1 MRFPLMML
9 CAAALACGGGGD
21 GGGDGDPTGPGG
33 GGGGGSPNRLTAT
46 INGTAFN
53 ASSEFILAG
62 SVAGS
67 LPGALSFQGSTIAGT
82 AGRSLA
88 FALGFI
94 TGPGT
99 YPLGVNPGTT
109 PGGTVTYVDGSAS
122 WLTPLS
128 GVAGTLTIAT
138 LTDTR
143 VTGSFSFAAEPTVG
157 GGAAVQVTNGSFDV
171 PRSAGFVAAAGE
183 GIGSTLTATIGGAP
197 YVGGTVVGSGGGTS
211 TRIAVASTP
220 TYTITL
226 TVGPITEPG
235 GGPLTGATVPL
246 RRVRI
251 QQTGT
256 TNAWGGNGGDTGT
269 LTVTSISAGRIAGT
283 FSGTLQALPGTA
295 GPATLTVTN
304 GTFNVRTN

>member
-1 MRFPLMML
+1 MRWPLTVA
-9 CAAALACGGGGD
+9 CAVVVACGG

-33 GGGGGSPNRLTAT
+33 GGGGGGTNRLTAT
-46 INGTAFN
+46 INGSAFSA
-53 ASSEFILAG
+53 ASAFILAA
-62 SVAGS
+62 SVQGGI
-67 LPGALSFQGSTIAGT
+67 PGTISFQGSSTAATTGAKSIAVN
-82 AGRSLA
+82 
-88 FALGFI
+88 LGFI
-94 TGPGT
+94 PGPGT
-99 YPLGVNPGTT
+99 YPLGVNIGTT
-109 PGGTVTYVDGSAS
+109 PGGVITYVDGSAS
-122 WLTPLS
+122 WLTPLNGAS
-128 GVAGTLTIAT
+128 GSITIASIT
-138 LTDTR
+138 TSR
-143 VTGSFSFAAEPTVG
+143 ITGSFIFTAEPTVG
-157 GGAAVQVTNGSFDV
+157 GGAAIQGTNGSFDV
-171 PRSAGFVAAAGE
+171 PLSAGFVPASGE
-183 GIGSTLTATIGGAP
+183 NIGSTLTATIGGAP

-295 GPATLTVTN
+295 GPATLTVAN